1 MIVSATGMA
10 TQFGQIAH
18 LTENMADDK
27 SPLQKELDH
36 LTKQI
41 SVIAIT
47 VGVIF
52 FIAAALFVHQPFAK
66 AFIFALGMIVA
77 FIPEGLLPTVTLSL
91 AMAVQRMAKS
101 NALVKK
107 LSSVETLG
115 ATSVICSD
123 KTGTLTQNAMTV
135 NHIWQ
140 VSDQYDVTGLGYAAE
155 GDIRKSGG
163 KKAAL
168 IESQPLE
175 HLVRFAHLCSN
186 AQVLPPNDEN
196 ASYTVLGDPTEACL
210 NVLAEKAGLTLV
222 KKQVLGTTLER
233 IAF

>member
-1 MIVSATGMA
+1 
-10 TQFGQIAH
+10 
-18 LTENMADDK
+18 
-27 SPLQKELDH
+27 
-36 LTKQI
+36 
-41 SVIAIT
+41 
-47 VGVIF
+47 
-52 FIAAALFVHQPFAK
+52 
-66 AFIFALGMIVA
+66 MIVA

-163 KKAAL
+163 KKL
-168 IESQPLE
+168 RLSKVNRLNNLRPPLLTSAVMHKFC
-175 HLVRFAHLCSN
+175 HLMTKMLRTLSLVTRLK
-186 AQVLPPNDEN
+186 
-196 ASYTVLGDPTEACL
+196 
-210 NVLAEKAGLTLV
+210 LA
-222 KKQVLGTTLER
+222 
-233 IAF
+233 